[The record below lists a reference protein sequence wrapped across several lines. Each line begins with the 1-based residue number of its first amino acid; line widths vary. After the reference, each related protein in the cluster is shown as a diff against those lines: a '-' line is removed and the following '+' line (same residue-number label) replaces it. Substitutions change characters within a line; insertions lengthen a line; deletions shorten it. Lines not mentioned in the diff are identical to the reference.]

1 MTEANGANGIRVPVA
16 ARSAA
21 RLDAVR
27 IPKTAEVVA
36 SALRSQIVRG
46 ELAAG
51 DFLPLEPELI
61 AMFNISRPTMRE
73 AFRILESERL
83 IVIRRGSRGGAQVL
97 APDIASAS
105 EQVGLVMQ
113 FRGVTVDAVYH
124 ARALMESSA
133 ISALSAP
140 PSAEVLEALQANL
153 DEAKSIIDSEDDQAL
168 HHVSRRF
175 HSMLVEASGNGALA
189 IFNDMICDIVDRGGA
204 VYERTRS
211 SEARLEAQ
219 RVAYKSHLKIYRLL
233 ADGDLGGADGLWR
246 RHVSAVADNLAAA
259 NPAGSTVLDLLS

>member
-1 MTEANGANGIRVPVA
+1 MDLREVRVTPTGRSGARTNG
-16 ARSAA
+16 
-21 RLDAVR
+21 VR

-36 SALRSQIVRG
+36 ATLRNQIVRG

-51 DFLPLEPELI
+51 DSLPLEPELI

-73 AFRILESERL
+73 AFRILEAEQL

-113 FRGVTVDAVYH
+113 FRGVTVDAVYQ

-133 ISALSAP
+133 ISALSGT
-140 PSAEVLEALQANL
+140 PSDEVLAGLRDNLEEAR
-153 DEAKSIIDSEDDQAL
+153 IIVECESDDVAL
-168 HHVSRRF
+168 HQVSRRF
-175 HSMLVEASGNGALA
+175 HSLIVDASGNGALT

-204 VYERTRS
+204 VFERSRTP
-211 SEARLEAQ
+211 EARVMAQ
-219 RVAYKSHLKIYRLL
+219 RAAYKSHLRIYGLLSEGRLDA
-233 ADGDLGGADGLWR
+233 ADDLWR
-246 RHVSAVADNLAAA
+246 RHVDAVADGLASA
-259 NPAGSTVLDLLS
+259 NPAGSTVLELLA